1 MVNKKNIAIIQ
12 ARLGSSRL
20 ENKIFLKFRN
30 ETSLSFLINRISKSK
45 LIDEI
50 VVAIPKNKKNLK
62 LKNYI
67 KKKGYKFFEG
77 KENDVLNRYYKTAK
91 KFKADNIIRITAD
104 CPFHD
109 SNLIDHAIKIFNE
122 KKIDFLSNYNPPTF
136 PDGFDLSI
144 MSFNALK
151 KANKFARTSYDREHV
166 VPYIL
171 KSKKFKKFN
180 IKSKF
185 NLSKLRLTLDE
196 QKDYELLKKVMDNL
210 NLNFRY
216 QDIVKLYK
224 KNKNIF
230 DLNKDIIRDIGSQ
243 ISVGQKLWLKA
254 KNIIPSG
261 NMLFSKNAERFL
273 PDLWP
278 SYFSRAK
285 GINIWDLAGKKYTDM
300 SLMGVGT
307 NILGYANTK
316 VDKAVTK
323 AISNGNI
330 STLNCPEE
338 VSLAE
343 KLVSIHPW
351 AQMAKFTRT
360 GGEANA
366 VAVRIARSFTKK
378 DGIAICGYH
387 GWHDWYLAANISNNK
402 RLNKHLMNNLK
413 VEGVPRSLKETV
425 YPFRFNE
432 FDQLKNIIKKNKNIG
447 TIKMEV
453 YRNVKPKTNFLKQV
467 RKLCD
472 KNNLVLIFDECTS
485 GFRETYGGIHKL
497 FGINPDMAIFGK
509 ALGNGYPINAVIGKK
524 EIMKSAN
531 LSFISS
537 TFWTERLGPVA
548 ALETLDI
555 MKKNKTW
562 KIITSNGK
570 FLKKNWKK
578 IIEKHK
584 LDAEIS
590 GLDSMPKFTFKS
602 KHRRII
608 KTFLTQ
614 EMLKKGYL
622 IDEAVYLSILHNKN
636 IIKKY
641 LSEFEKVIKQIK
653 AINNIS
659 KLRSLCRGRI
669 AIDNFTRLN

>member
-1 MVNKKNIAIIQ
+1 MVNKKNIVIIQ

-20 ENKIFLKFRN
+20 ENKIFLKFGN
-30 ETSLSFLINRISKSK
+30 ETSLSFLIKRISKSK
-45 LIDEI
+45 LVDEI
-50 VVAIPKNKKNLK
+50 VVAIPKNKKNLE

-77 KENDVLNRYYKTAK
+77 KENDVLNRYYNAAR
-91 KFKADNIIRITAD
+91 KFKAKNIIRITAD
-104 CPFHD
+104 CPLHD
-109 SNLIDHAIKIFNE
+109 ANQLDDSIKIFN
-122 KKIDFLSNYNPPTF
+122 KKNIDFLSNYNPPTF

-144 MSFNALK
+144 MTFDLLK
-151 KANKFARTSYDREHV
+151 KTNKLAKSSYDREHV

-180 IKSKF
+180 IKSKID
-185 NLSKLRLTLDE
+185 LSKLRLTLDE
-196 QKDYELLKKVMDNL
+196 QKDYELITKVIENLKK
-210 NLNFRY
+210 NFRY
-216 QDIVKLYK
+216 PDIAKLYK
-224 KNKNIF
+224 NNKNIF
-230 DLNKDIIRDIGSQ
+230 NLNKDIVRDIGSQ
-243 ISVGQKLWLKA
+243 ISAGQKLWIKA

-278 SYFSRAK
+278 SYFSKAK
-285 GINIWDLAGKKYTDM
+285 GINIWDISGKKYIDM

-307 NILGYANTK
+307 NILGYANSK
-316 VDKAVTK
+316 INRAVTK
-323 AISNGNI
+323 AIAKGNI

-338 VSLAE
+338 VFLAE
-343 KLVSIHPW
+343 KLISIHPW

-366 VAVRIARSFTKK
+366 VAVRIARSYSKK

-402 RLNKHLMNNLK
+402 KLNQHLMNNLK
-413 VEGVPRSLKETV
+413 IEGVPKSLSKTV
-425 YPFRFNE
+425 YPFRFND

-453 YRNVKPKTNFLKQV
+453 YRNVKPKNNFLKKV
-467 RKLCD
+467 KKFFD
-472 KNNLVLIFDECTS
+472 KNNLILIFDECTS

-497 FGINPDMAIFGK
+497 FGVNPDMAIFGK
-509 ALGNGYPINAVIGKK
+509 ALGNGYPINAIIGKK

-548 ALETLDI
+548 ALETLSL
-555 MKKNKTW
+555 MKKNQTW
-562 KIITSNGK
+562 KQIIKNGK
-570 FLKKNWKK
+570 FLKQNWKK
-578 IIEKHK
+578 LIDKYK
-584 LDAEIS
+584 LNAEIS

-602 KHRRII
+602 KHKRII

-622 IDEAVYLSILHNKN
+622 TDEAVYLSVAHNKN

-641 LSEFEKVIKQIK
+641 LSEFEKVIKKIK
-653 AINNIS
+653 ILNNIS
-659 KLRSLCRGRI
+659 KIKSLCHGKI